1 LSKRSSEP
9 GRVAVVSP
17 HLDDGVFTCGALL
30 ARRPGSAVI
39 TVFAGAPAV
48 AGPVTAWDRAAGF
61 RDGDDVIGARRAED
75 RAALTLLEATPVWLD
90 FCDAQYGPPPKLPA
104 IADALEQALD
114 TTGVSAVV
122 IPLGLFHS
130 DHRLAHDAAIEV
142 RRRRHHLAWVAGE
155 DAIYRRLPGLVDEA
169 VARLQALGMTP
180 RRIDGNGIAGAG
192 AAAPAA
198 HERKRV
204 AVACYRSQLRALA
217 APGMP
222 GTGDIDAPERY
233 WSLG

>member
-1 LSKRSSEP
+1 MSKRSSEP
-9 GRVAVVSP
+9 GRVAIVSP

-61 RDGDDVIGARRAED
+61 GAGDDVIGVRRRED
-75 RAALTLLEATPVWLD
+75 RAALRVLEATPVWLD
-90 FCDAQYGPPPKLPA
+90 FCDAQYGPPPKRPA
-104 IADALEQALD
+104 VADALERALD

-130 DHRLAHDAAIEV
+130 DHRLAHDAALEV
-142 RRRRHHLAWVAGE
+142 RRRRPDLAWLAAE

-169 VARLQALGMTP
+169 VARLEALGMTP
-180 RRIDGNGIAGAG
+180 RRIDGDG

-198 HERKRV
+198 HERKRE

-222 GTGDIDAPERY
+222 GTGDIGGPERY